1 MYLPM
6 SSSLNQPAKT
16 GLTPSRLHGLTF
28 PPGWLWPFASR
39 HARSTRGQSCNNDDS
54 DCFRDRRRP
63 CCSRS
68 CEKSQSAGRPPG
80 ETAELRLLAFVAC
93 NISAESLGRALA
105 ETVATSEVVRLINGT
120 VLASLDPAE
129 RQIFEMLQASQEAIS
144 DEGELRD

>member
-1 MYLPM
+1 
-6 SSSLNQPAKT
+6 
-16 GLTPSRLHGLTF
+16 
-28 PPGWLWPFASR
+28 
-39 HARSTRGQSCNNDDS
+39 
-54 DCFRDRRRP
+54 
-63 CCSRS
+63 
-68 CEKSQSAGRPPG
+68 
-80 ETAELRLLAFVAC
+80 LRLLAFVAC